1 MKTIHS
7 PLIALFMAALLCSCN
22 SGTSVSTDGGKISAN
37 GKSVTLRVD
46 GLPNAEI
53 TATGDLSIGGKAVAV
68 NASQRAL
75 LQSYHQEMNAMTADG
90 IAIGKQG
97 AALAGK
103 AVTEAIKGAIS
114 GKTDDVE
121 SKVEAETKKIEQQA
135 MQLCKRLVT
144 VKASQDALAASLPEF
159 KPYATL
165 DQSDVDDCGSSQND
179 SYSAGKQAG
188 GSLAKAIK
196 GDKNEATDL
205 DAAQRADAAAAVEAE
220 AVADDSDSA
229 SKR

>member
-7 PLIALFMAALLCSCN
+7 PILALLMVALLCSCN
-22 SGTSVSTDGGKISAN
+22 PGTSVSTGGGKISAN
-37 GKSVTLRVD
+37 GRSVTLRVD

-75 LQSYHQEMNAMTADG
+75 LQTYHREMNAMTADG

-97 AALAGK
+97 ASLAGK
-103 AVTEAIKGAIS
+103 AVTEAIKGAIN
-114 GKTDDVE
+114 GNTDDVE

-144 VKASQDALAASLPEF
+144 VKASQDALAVSLPEF

-165 DQSDVDDCGSSQND
+165 DRTDVEDCGSSQNN
-179 SYSAGKQAG
+179 SYSAGKEVG
-188 GSLAKAIK
+188 RSVGKAIK
-196 GDKNEATDL
+196 GGKDGSADMG
-205 DAAQRADAAAAVEAE
+205 AAQRADTAAAAEVQA
-220 AVADDSDSA
+220 AAADQENTH
-229 SKR
+229 

>member
-7 PLIALFMAALLCSCN
+7 PLLALFLVALLCSCN
-22 SGTSVSTDGGKISAN
+22 PGTSVSTGGGKISAN
-37 GKSVTLRVD
+37 GENVTLRVD

-53 TATGDLSIGGKAVAV
+53 TATGDLKIGGKAIVV

-103 AVTEAIKGAIS
+103 AVTEAIKGAIN
-114 GKTDDVE
+114 GNTDDVE
-121 SKVEAETKKIEQQA
+121 SKVEAEAKKIEQQA

-144 VKASQDALAASLPEF
+144 VKASQDALAVSIPEF

-165 DQSDVDDCGSSQND
+165 DQSDVSDCGSNQNE
-179 SYSAGKQAG
+179 SYSAGKEAGDSQA
-188 GSLAKAIK
+188 KEIK
-196 GDKNEATDL
+196 GEKNEPAGL
-205 DAAQRADAAAAVEAE
+205 DAAQRANAAAAVEVE
-220 AVADDSDSA
+220 AVADDSA
-229 SKR
+229 TKR